1 MHWISI
7 LILRK
12 YNIRADA
19 NNHTPLSAE
28 TLPPRHPFQRMI
40 NKIKRTSNTDA
51 PTIAAIIITWF
62 FLLWTT
68 GGLKSVREEAIY
80 FQSVNERDKFT
91 VKGISTST
99 LTFSIKNWIGIWK
112 FFLGLVTTNPCLHNW
127 GKKKRPNISYY

>member
-80 FQSVNERDKFT
+80 FQSVNETDKFT
-91 VKGISTST
+91 VKE
-99 LTFSIKNWIGIWK
+99 
-112 FFLGLVTTNPCLHNW
+112 
-127 GKKKRPNISYY
+127 Y